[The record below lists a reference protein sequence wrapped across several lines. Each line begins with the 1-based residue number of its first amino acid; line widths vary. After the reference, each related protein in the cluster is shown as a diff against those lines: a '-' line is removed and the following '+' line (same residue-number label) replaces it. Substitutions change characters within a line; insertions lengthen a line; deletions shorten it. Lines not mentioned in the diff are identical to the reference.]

1 MSGDMF
7 KKLVEKRQKSQTPTP
22 EPSTTDTPTPPA
34 TPEPPVTPTPPATPE
49 PKKRGR
55 PATGKRSDPNW
66 AGRTYYIR
74 KETDLDVEGELLQ
87 LKRQGIE
94 LDKSEL
100 VDALLDAW
108 VKWRQGDNIDLRI
121 SEISPRRKDDKAE

>member
-7 KKLVEKRQKSQTPTP
+7 KKLVDQRQKAESKTPLPEQSVEPTQT
-22 EPSTTDTPTPPA
+22 ED
-34 TPEPPVTPTPPATPE
+34 TPE

-55 PATGKRSDPNW
+55 PAKGKRSDPNW
-66 AGRTYYIR
+66 IGRTYYVR
-74 KETDLDVEGELLQ
+74 KETDLNVEEELLR
-87 LKRQGIE
+87 LRREGVE

-108 VKWRQGDNIDLRI
+108 VKWRQGENMDLRI
-121 SEISPRRKDDKAE
+121 AEISPRRKGENVE